1 MSRFADK
8 IGLQATLVIF
18 VVGTIVAFA
27 FGAILTAV
35 ALHLSVGT
43 IKSDWRLAKAW
54 LMRELTRGAA
64 AK

>member
-35 ALHLSVGT
+35 ALHL
-43 IKSDWRLAKAW
+43 
-54 LMRELTRGAA
+54 
-64 AK
+64 